1 MPENQGRAGYG
12 ADAAAYATVPL
23 LLVPVDLDD
32 RCCEDTQPTELLGPI
47 TARTSRRA
55 STRLTIPGDLS
66 TGAS

>member
-1 MPENQGRAGYG
+1 MPENLVRASSG

-23 LLVPVDLDD
+23 HLVPDNLDD
-32 RCCEDTQPTELLGPI
+32 RCCEHTQPTELLEPI

-55 STRLTIPGDLS
+55 STRLTIPGDLT